1 MTGRRSLDRGDIP
14 SDEQIARV
22 LAGFTPRPSRE
33 FDERMRRAPWRT
45 GRGRLP
51 LRRWAT
57 VLAMCALALLLSSSL
72 ASGAIPLTGW
82 MQAAQGGRYR
92 NTQAQPQSAGSVSY
106 YYRLDANS
114 RGMLAQ
120 PAPGYTGDTRLYA
133 TGPCC
138 STGGVAPVNGR
149 PYDANFF
156 ENYGTNPFIDTED
169 NTLSTFAMDV
179 DTASYAL
186 IRQYL
191 ADGYLPDKDAVRVEE
206 VVNYFDMHYPDP
218 KEGAFGITLEAAPSP
233 FGGERYWLVKIGL
246 QGRRVEAA
254 ERRDAAL
261 TFVIDSSG
269 SMRSGGRL
277 ENVKAALR
285 VLVEQLRP
293 GDQVAIVAYSDTAWV
308 VLNPTPAGER
318 ETILAAV
325 DQLQPTNAT
334 NAEAGLLLGY
344 QLAAAGYRADASNQ
358 LILCSDGVANVGN
371 TGAGGILTT
380 VEEYAAKG
388 IGLSTVG
395 FGIGNYNDVLL
406 EQLADKGDGRYAYVD
421 TLDEAQR
428 IFVENLTGTLQ
439 TIARDAKVQVEFNT
453 AVVSRFRLLGYEN
466 RYLADEQ
473 FRDDTVDAGE
483 VGAGHSVT
491 ALYEVKLQDGAEL
504 IDGNALTVYVRYLE
518 PEALQAFEQSQALA
532 RAQFL
537 PAFESA
543 SPEFRLAAAAAEFAE
558 ILRGSYWA
566 KESTLAGVLPLARSV
581 LAEREGDADAAEFVR
596 LVERAASLTP
606 PPNPLPS
613 PGGQ

>member
-1 MTGRRSLDRGDIP
+1 MTGRKSLGRGDIP

-33 FDERMRRAPWRT
+33 FDARMQRAPWRT

-57 VLAMCALALLLSSSL
+57 VLAMCALALLLSNGL
-72 ASGAIPLTGW
+72 ANGTIPLTSW
-82 MQAAQGGRYR
+82 MWSWTSQGVRYGMAP
-92 NTQAQPQSAGSVSY
+92 AQPQPAGSVSQY
-106 YYRLDANS
+106 YQIDAGYRGLLDFSALIGSNGNTQS
-114 RGMLAQ
+114 Y
-120 PAPGYTGDTRLYA
+120 AP
-133 TGPCC
+133 GPCC
-138 STGGVAPVNGR
+138 STGGVAPVNGE

-156 ENYGTNPFIDTED
+156 ENYGTNPFVDTED
-169 NTLSTFAMDV
+169 DTLSTFAMDV

-191 ADGYLPDKDAVRVEE
+191 AGGYLPDKDAVRVEE

-218 KEGAFGITLEAAPSP
+218 QEGTFGITIEAAPSP

-269 SMRSGGRL
+269 SMKEGGRL
-277 ENVKAALR
+277 ETVKAALR
-285 VLVEQLRP
+285 LLVEQLRP
-293 GDQVAIVAYSDTAWV
+293 SDQVAIVAYSDTAWV

-344 QLAAAGYRADASNQ
+344 QLAAAGYRTDASNQ

-371 TGAGGILTT
+371 TGAQDILTT

-439 TIARDAKVQVEFNT
+439 TIARDAKVQVEFNP

-466 RYLADEQ
+466 RDLADDQ

-491 ALYEVKLQDGAEL
+491 ALYEVKLQDGA
-504 IDGNALTVYVRYLE
+504 DGDALTVYVRYLD
-518 PEALQAFEQSQALA
+518 PEALQPIEQSQALA

-566 KESTLAGVLPLARSV
+566 KESTLADVLPLARSV
-581 LAEREGDADAAEFVR
+581 LAEREGDPDVAEFVR